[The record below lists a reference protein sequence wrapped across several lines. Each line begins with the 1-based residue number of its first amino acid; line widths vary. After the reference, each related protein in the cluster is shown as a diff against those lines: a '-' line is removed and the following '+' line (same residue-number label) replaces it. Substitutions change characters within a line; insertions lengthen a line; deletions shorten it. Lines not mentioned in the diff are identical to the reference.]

1 MPSGSRHLPSNSMSA
16 SNWALPAAL
25 RAGSRRGSQQTWRS
39 LSNALRMVMLLRAS
53 LLCYR
58 LANLSIAERTVS

>member
-1 MPSGSRHLPSNSMSA
+1 
-16 SNWALPAAL
+16 
-25 RAGSRRGSQQTWRS
+25 
-39 LSNALRMVMLLRAS
+39 MVMLLRAS

>member
-1 MPSGSRHLPSNSMSA
+1 MSA